1 MSKYTRFKEWIDKKS
16 RVIDEAKI
24 QWLLRL
30 FEEEEAKGK
39 DPAIIGEGDTF
50 SNEGYYLLRVVDVE
64 KDRGKDLLVDKKVV
78 RQMYDASSGL
88 GLLVNEMIRDIEEE

>member
-50 SNEGYYLLRVVDVE
+50 SKEGYYLLRVMDMKTKNVGEV
-64 KDRGKDLLVDKKVV
+64 LVDKKIIS
-78 RQMYDASSGL
+78 QMYDPTNGW
-88 GLLVNEMIRDIEEE
+88 GVLVNQMIKDIEEE